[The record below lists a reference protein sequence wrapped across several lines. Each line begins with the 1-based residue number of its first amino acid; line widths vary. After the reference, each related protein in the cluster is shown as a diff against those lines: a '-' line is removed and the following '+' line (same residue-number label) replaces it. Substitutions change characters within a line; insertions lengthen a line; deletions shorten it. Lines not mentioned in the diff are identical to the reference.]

1 MQIIYIHKDKLAKRP
16 PVISALLILNDLGH
30 DVTLIDEEVSD
41 FWKEKLDQRHITYF
55 ETNTVVKGGKMA
67 KLLSYYRFRK
77 SVFTFLNEK
86 IADKENALVWV
97 EGAQTMVALGSK
109 LNSYRHILQIQELHE
124 HVPYQLK
131 AIGKV
136 IHEAEAVFMP
146 EYNRTA
152 LYQVWF
158 KLHKRPT
165 VLPNKPYFIPTEE
178 ELSAYSAKYP
188 EIVET
193 FKKYKVVLYQGHIH
207 PERDLSAFVKASLKF
222 PSDYKLV
229 LLGHDHGDM
238 ARYEAIN
245 PEIIHIDF
253 IPAPEYLLVTSL
265 CHIGVVTYSP
275 LELNT
280 TFCAPNKIYEY
291 AAFGKPM
298 IAGDVPG
305 LKVLEQFGAGV
316 TVDETRPEEI
326 LVALKDIE
334 AHYEKYQQGTKSL
347 WDSADNKE
355 TIRQTLAGIK

>member
-1 MQIIYIHKDKLAKRP
+1 MRIFYIHKDKLAKRP
-16 PVISALLILNDLGH
+16 PVISALLVLNDLGH
-30 DVTLIDEEVSD
+30 KVTLIDEEID
-41 FWKEKLDQRHITYF
+41 EYWKGELTRRGITYY
-55 ETNTVVKGGKMA
+55 EIPSHNVKGRFGKIF
-67 KLLSYYRFRK
+67 SYYKFRRFVYKKLQDTTK
-77 SVFTFLNEK
+77 SDL
-86 IADKENALVWV
+86 IVWV
-97 EGAQTMVALGSK
+97 EGAQTILALGSK
-109 LNSYRHILQIQELHE
+109 LNCYRHILQIQELHE

-136 IHEAEAVFMP
+136 IHQAEAVFMP

-158 KLHKRPT
+158 KLQKRPI
-165 VLPNKPYFIPTEE
+165 VLPNKPYFVPIEE
-178 ELSAYSAKYP
+178 ELLAYSAKYSD
-188 EIVET
+188 IVEM

-207 PERDLSAFVKASLKF
+207 PERDLSAFVKASLNF
-222 PSDYKLV
+222 PSDYKFA
-229 LLGHDHGDM
+229 LLGHDHGDV
-238 ARYEAIN
+238 ARYKAIN

-305 LKVLEQFGAGV
+305 LKVLENFGAGV
-316 TVDETRPEEI
+316 MVDETKPEDI
-326 LVALKDIE
+326 LEALKDIE
-334 AHYEKYQQGTKSL
+334 TNYDNYQQGTKRL

-355 TIRQTLAGIK
+355 TIRQTLAGIKL